1 MDIQTIEQG
10 YNQLQAQGQQTTQAL
25 QLLGGKLQA
34 AANAGDQ
41 QAREWFLDLREL
53 ALSFQAEQ
61 QQVMALL
68 QSLHAGIA
76 TQVQSAQPSYAEAP
90 PAAPAPQP
98 SQGGFLGNLMNSGFA
113 QSVAAGAGFGIGD
126 DLIKEIF

>member
-10 YNQLQAQGQQTTQAL
+10 YGQLQAQGQQTTQAL
-25 QLLGGKLQA
+25 QVLGGKLQA

-76 TQVQSAQPSYAEAP
+76 TQVQPAQQAYAEPVAAP
-90 PAAPAPQP
+90 PQP
-98 SQGGFLGNLMNSGFA
+98 PQGGFLGNLMSSGFA